1 MLELRSLSVHRSR
14 TQNSEIVLKNG
25 DLILLYMESTVVMIV
40 LADKMRF
47 LDLKVNDAYTN
58 MATDEAL
65 TKSKGEGGPDTL
77 RFYRWK
83 PSAVTLGYFQSVED
97 EVDLDALG
105 KYGIDLNRRISGGGA
120 VLNSAEGEITYSI
133 IMDEEDPRISNDPTE
148 SYRYLCHGI
157 IEGLANLGI
166 EADFKPINDIIVGPK
181 KISGNAQ
188 IRRYGAVLH
197 HGTILVD
204 FDAKQMFSVLK
215 ISDIKISDKLIK
227 QANERVTT
235 IRQVLDRKVSFEEVR
250 AAMEKGFAKALGVEL
265 VKGKLS
271 TYEQE
276 LVGEF
281 REKYASREWRF
292 RR

>member
-1 MLELRSLSVHRSR
+1 
-14 TQNSEIVLKNG
+14 
-25 DLILLYMESTVVMIV
+25 
-40 LADKMRF
+40 
-47 LDLKVNDAYTN
+47 

-65 TKSKGEGGPDTL
+65 TKARGEGKAPDTL

-97 EVDLDALG
+97 EVDLEAL
-105 KYGIDLNRRISGGGA
+105 KQYGIDLNRRISGGGA

-133 IMDEEDPRISNDPTE
+133 IMEGDDPRISTDPTE

-157 IEGLANLGI
+157 VEGLDILEI
-166 EADFKPINDIIVGPK
+166 EAEFKPINDIIVGRR

-215 ISDIKISDKLIK
+215 ISDAKISDKLIQ
-227 QANERVTT
+227 QAEERVTT
-235 IRQVLDRKVSFEEVR
+235 IRKILDRNISFEEVR
-250 AAMEKGFAKALGVEL
+250 TAMEKGFAKALGVKLIPGEL
-265 VKGKLS
+265 SSYEKKLV
-271 TYEQE
+271 TQFY
-276 LVGEF
+276 
-281 REKYASREWRF
+281 EKYASHEWRF

>member
-1 MLELRSLSVHRSR
+1 L
-14 TQNSEIVLKNG
+14 IVLT
-25 DLILLYMESTVVMIV
+25 E
-40 LADKMRF
+40 KMRF

-65 TKSKGEGGPDTL
+65 TKARGEGKAPDTL

-97 EVDLDALG
+97 EVDLDALER
-105 KYGIDLNRRISGGGA
+105 YGIDLNRRISGGGA
-120 VLNSAEGEITYSI
+120 VLNSETGEITYSI
-133 IMDEEDPRISNDPTE
+133 IMDENDPRISSDPTE

-157 IEGLANLGI
+157 IEGLAILGI
-166 EADFKPINDIIVGPK
+166 EASFKPINDIVVGPR

-204 FDAKQMFSVLK
+204 YDAKQMFSVLK
-215 ISDIKISDKLIK
+215 ISDTKISDKLIQ
-227 QANERVTT
+227 QAEERVTT
-235 IRQVLDRKVSFEEVR
+235 IRKVLDRKVSFEEVR

-265 VKGKLS
+265 IPGELS
-271 TYEQE
+271 DYEKD
-276 LVGEF
+276 LVTQY
-281 REKYASREWRF
+281 RDKYTSREWRF

>member
-1 MLELRSLSVHRSR
+1 
-14 TQNSEIVLKNG
+14 
-25 DLILLYMESTVVMIV
+25 
-40 LADKMRF
+40 MRF

-58 MATDEAL
+58 MAIDEAL
-65 TKSKGEGGPDTL
+65 TKARGEGKSLDTL
-77 RFYRWK
+77 RFYRWS

-97 EVDLDALG
+97 EVNMAALK

-133 IMDEEDPRISNDPTE
+133 VMDENDPRVSSDPTE
-148 SYRYLCHGI
+148 SYRYLCHGV
-157 IEGLANLGI
+157 IEGLSILGI
-166 EADFKPINDIIVGPK
+166 KADFKPINDIVVGQR

-215 ISDIKISDKLIK
+215 ISDTKISDKLIQ
-227 QANERVTT
+227 QAEDRVTT
-235 IRQVLDRKVSFEEVR
+235 IRRIKRSKVTFEEVR
-250 AAMEKGFAKALGVEL
+250 AAMEKGFSTSLGVNLEHGELSQYELEL
-265 VKGKLS
+265 VNR
-271 TYEQE
+271 
-276 LVGEF
+276 F
-281 REKYASREWRF
+281 REKYASDEWRF

>member
-1 MLELRSLSVHRSR
+1 
-14 TQNSEIVLKNG
+14 
-25 DLILLYMESTVVMIV
+25 
-40 LADKMRF
+40 MRF

-65 TKSKGEGGPDTL
+65 TKSKGEGGLDTL
-77 RFYRWK
+77 RFYRWN

-97 EVDLDALG
+97 EVDLDAMK

-133 IMDEEDPRISNDPTE
+133 VMDEDDPQISDDPTE

-166 EADFKPINDIIVGPK
+166 KAEFKPINDIIVGPK
-181 KISGNAQ
+181 KVSGNAQ

-204 FDAKQMFSVLK
+204 FDPSKMFSVLK
-215 ISDIKISDKLIK
+215 ISDAKISDKLIK
-227 QANERVTT
+227 QANERVTS
-235 IRQVLDRKVSFEEVR
+235 IRQVLDRQVSFEEVR

-265 VKGKLS
+265 VKGDL
-271 TYEQE
+271 TPQE
-276 LVGEF
+276 VEYVSEF
-281 REKYASREWRF
+281 RDKYASKEWRF

>member
-1 MLELRSLSVHRSR
+1 MRAPILV
-14 TQNSEIVLKNG
+14 QNCTNKLVQ
-25 DLILLYMESTVVMIV
+25 LILLYVESPVHLIALT
-40 LADKMRF
+40 DKMRF

-97 EVDLDALG
+97 EVDLDALN

-133 IMDEEDPRISNDPTE
+133 VMDEEDPRISNDPTE

-157 IEGLANLGI
+157 IEGLSNLGI

-215 ISDIKISDKLIK
+215 VSDTKISDKLIK

-265 VKGKLS
+265 VNGELS
-271 TYEQE
+271 TYENE

>member
-1 MLELRSLSVHRSR
+1 MESKTLR
-14 TQNSEIVLKNG
+14 IVKKQLKIVY
-25 DLILLYMESTVVMIV
+25 LILLYAEYPVLLMI
-40 LADKMRF
+40 LTDKMRF

-65 TKSKGEGGPDTL
+65 TKSKGEGGVDTL
-77 RFYRWK
+77 RFYRWN

-97 EVDLDALG
+97 EVDLEALE
-105 KYGIDLNRRISGGGA
+105 KYGIALNRRISGGGA

-133 IMDEEDPRISNDPTE
+133 VLDGEDPRISDDPTE

-215 ISDIKISDKLIK
+215 ISDTKISDKLIQ

-235 IRQVLDRKVSFEEVR
+235 IRQVLNRKVSFEEVR

-265 VKGKLS
+265 VKGELS
-271 TYEQE
+271 PYEEE

>member
-1 MLELRSLSVHRSR
+1 M
-14 TQNSEIVLKNG
+14 I
-25 DLILLYMESTVVMIV
+25 ILTE
-40 LADKMRF
+40 KMRF

-65 TKSKGEGGPDTL
+65 TRSKGEGGLDTL
-77 RFYRWK
+77 RFYRWN

-97 EVDLDALG
+97 EVDLEAMK

-133 IMDEEDPRISNDPTE
+133 VMDEDDPRISDDPTE

-166 EADFKPINDIIVGPK
+166 KADFKPINDIIVGPK
-181 KISGNAQ
+181 KVSGNAQ

-204 FDAKQMFSVLK
+204 FDASKMFSVLK
-215 ISDIKISDKLIK
+215 ISDAKISDKLIK
-227 QANERVTT
+227 QANERVTS
-235 IRQVLDRKVSFEEVR
+235 IRQILDRKVSFEEVR

-265 VKGKLS
+265 VKGDL
-271 TYEQE
+271 TPQE
-276 LVGEF
+276 VEYVSEF
-281 REKYASREWRF
+281 RDKYASKEWRF

>member
-1 MLELRSLSVHRSR
+1 M
-14 TQNSEIVLKNG
+14 
-25 DLILLYMESTVVMIV
+25 
-40 LADKMRF
+40 KMRF

-65 TKSKGEGGPDTL
+65 TKARGEGKAPDTL
-77 RFYRWK
+77 RFYRWN

-97 EVDLDALG
+97 EVDLEALEY
-105 KYGIDLNRRISGGGA
+105 YGIDLNRRISGGGA

-133 IMDEEDPRISNDPTE
+133 VMEENDNRISRDPTE

-157 IEGLANLGI
+157 VEGLDILSIKA
-166 EADFKPINDIIVGPK
+166 EFKPINDIIVGNR

-215 ISDIKISDKLIK
+215 ISDTKMSDKLIK
-227 QANERVTT
+227 QAEERVTT
-235 IRQVLDRKVSFEEVR
+235 IRQILERNVSFEEVR
-250 AAMEKGFAKALGVEL
+250 VAMEKGFAKALGVEL
-265 VKGKLS
+265 EPGDLS
-271 TYEQE
+271 KYELE
-276 LVGEF
+276 LVTEF
-281 REKYASREWRF
+281 RKKYASREWRF

>member
-1 MLELRSLSVHRSR
+1 LIILS
-14 TQNSEIVLKNG
+14 
-25 DLILLYMESTVVMIV
+25 
-40 LADKMRF
+40 DKMRF

-65 TKSKGEGGPDTL
+65 TKARGEGKSPDTL
-77 RFYRWK
+77 RFYRWN

-97 EVDLDALG
+97 EVDLVAM
-105 KYGIDLNRRISGGGA
+105 KRYGVDLNRRISGGGA

-133 IMDEEDPRISNDPTE
+133 IMDENDPRISSDPTE

-157 IEGLANLGI
+157 IEGLGILGI
-166 EADFKPINDIIVGPK
+166 EAEFKPINDIIVGPR

-215 ISDIKISDKLIK
+215 ISDEKISDKLIQ
-227 QANERVTT
+227 QAEERVTT
-235 IRQVLDRKVSFEEVR
+235 IRKVLDRQVSFEEVR

-265 VKGKLS
+265 ECGDLS
-271 TYEQE
+271 EYEKE
-276 LVGEF
+276 LVAHY

>member
-1 MLELRSLSVHRSR
+1 MREL
-14 TQNSEIVLKNG
+14 T
-25 DLILLYMESTVVMIV
+25 
-40 LADKMRF
+40 DKMRF

-58 MATDEAL
+58 MAIDEAL
-65 TKSKGEGGPDTL
+65 TKSKGEGGFDTL
-77 RFYRWK
+77 RFYRWN

-97 EVDLDALG
+97 EVDLDAMK

-133 IMDEEDPRISNDPTE
+133 VMDEEDSRISDDPTE

-157 IEGLANLGI
+157 IEGLEILGI
-166 EADFKPINDIIVGPK
+166 NADFKPINDIIVGSK

-204 FDAKQMFSVLK
+204 FDASQMFSVLK
-215 ISDIKISDKLIK
+215 ISDTKISDKLIQ
-227 QANERVTT
+227 QANERVTS
-235 IRQVLDRKVSFEEVR
+235 IRQVLEKNVSFEEVR
-250 AAMEKGFAKALGVEL
+250 AAMEKGFAKALGVDLHRGNLTPKENEY
-265 VKGKLS
+265 V
-271 TYEQE
+271 T
-276 LVGEF
+276 EF
-281 REKYASREWRF
+281 RAKYSSKKWRF

>member
-1 MLELRSLSVHRSR
+1 M
-14 TQNSEIVLKNG
+14 I
-25 DLILLYMESTVVMIV
+25 IL
-40 LADKMRF
+40 AQKMRF

-65 TKSKGEGGPDTL
+65 TKAKGEGKAPDTL

-97 EVDLDALG
+97 EVDLEALEH
-105 KYGIDLNRRISGGGA
+105 YGIDLNRRISGGGA

-133 IMDEEDPRISNDPTE
+133 IMDENDPRISSDPTE

-157 IEGLANLGI
+157 IEGLAILGI
-166 EADFKPINDIIVGPK
+166 EAEFKPINDIIVGPR

-215 ISDIKISDKLIK
+215 ISDTKISDKLIQ
-227 QANERVTT
+227 QAEERVTT
-235 IRQVLDRKVSFEEVR
+235 IRKVLDRNVSFEEVR
-250 AAMEKGFAKALGVEL
+250 VAMEKGFAKALGVEL
-265 VKGKLS
+265 EAGELS
-271 TYEQE
+271 DYEKE
-276 LVGEF
+276 LVAQY